1 MSGLNQQFA
10 KLPNAINVF
19 RGFESLTYCQNQNSE
34 LDCLILSEYNYTMA
48 SKNKR
53 KFRMWDN
60 KTLFQTYDIVS
71 QIRFK
76 IEERCSEEVGP
87 EGLPMSIVPTDM
99 LYDIAACYEAMYM
112 KLLDEE
118 LLVAGYPKSTNK
130 TH

>member
-1 MSGLNQQFA
+1 MN
-10 KLPNAINVF
+10 
-19 RGFESLTYCQNQNSE
+19 
-34 LDCLILSEYNYTMA
+34 

-53 KFRMWDN
+53 KFRMWDS
-60 KTLFQTYDIVS
+60 KTLFQVYDLVS
-71 QIRFK
+71 QIKFK
-76 IEERCSEEVGP
+76 IEERCSEETNP
-87 EGLPMSIVPTDM
+87 QDLPMSIVPTDM